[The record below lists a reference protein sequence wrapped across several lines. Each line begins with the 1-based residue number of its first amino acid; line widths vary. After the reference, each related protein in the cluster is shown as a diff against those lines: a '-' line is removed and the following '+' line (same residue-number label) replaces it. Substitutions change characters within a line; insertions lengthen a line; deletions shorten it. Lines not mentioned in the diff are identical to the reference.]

1 MLYMLY
7 MLCES
12 QRSDVF
18 MVHDVGFMLLLFAF
32 QSMLGVFDY
41 VTLCGV
47 CDIIQ
52 IELPHSTIAC
62 QLLISRIQISL
73 S

>member
-1 MLYMLY
+1 MIVNL
-7 MLCES
+7 
-12 QRSDVF
+12 
-18 MVHDVGFMLLLFAF
+18 
-32 QSMLGVFDY
+32 
-41 VTLCGV
+41 
-47 CDIIQ
+47 IQ